1 MPGSQETT
9 TKLFSSFYQDLF
21 ANLIAANSKTSA
33 KPSPATPAPPPSGIV
48 TADAEIEI
56 FVDSKEDDHDH
67 DHHDQDH
74 FEQLAKSRKSIPPAP
89 IGNLGLSVTSSGL
102 DSSTKRFV
110 DINNELG
117 LRLYRQLVEQHPED
131 NLVFCPV
138 SASSALAMISLGARG
153 ETSWDIN
160 KLLELDSMITFN
172 PHLLYKNITDTLT
185 FQSDKFH
192 SSSSKHVLLS
202 DVSLIKVTFDKLTYI
217 YIHLITYISGCDFS
231 N

>member
-1 MPGSQETT
+1 MATTTTRTTTTSVPGPQETT
-9 TKLFSSFYQDLF
+9 TKQFSSFYQDLF
-21 ANLIAANSKTSA
+21 ANLIAANSKTSE
-33 KPSPATPAPPPSGIV
+33 KPSPATPAPPPPGII
-48 TADAEIEI
+48 TADTEI
-56 FVDSKEDDHDH
+56 FVEPEEEDH
-67 DHHDQDH
+67 DHHDTEH
-74 FEQLAKSRKSIPPAP
+74 FEQLAKSKKSIPPPP

-102 DSSTKRFV
+102 DSSTKSFV

-117 LRLYRQLVEQHPED
+117 LRLYRQLVEQHPEE

-185 FQSDKFH
+185 FQSDNFH
-192 SSSSKHVLLS
+192 SSSTKHVLLS
-202 DVSLIKVTFDKLTYI
+202 DVS
-217 YIHLITYISGCDFS
+217 
-231 N
+231 

>member
-1 MPGSQETT
+1 MATTTTRTTTTTQETT

-21 ANLIAANSKTSA
+21 ANLIAANSKTSE
-33 KPSPATPAPPPSGIV
+33 KPSPATPPTPPPGII

-56 FVDSKEDDHDH
+56 FVDPKEDDHDH
-67 DHHDQDH
+67 DHHDTDH
-74 FEQLAKSRKSIPPAP
+74 FEQLAKSKKSIPPP
-89 IGNLGLSVTSSGL
+89 PVGNLGLSVTSSGL
-102 DSSTKRFV
+102 DTQTKRFV

-117 LRLYRQLVEQHPED
+117 LRLYRKLVEQHPDE

-160 KLLELDSMITFN
+160 NLLELDSMITFN

-185 FQSDKFH
+185 FASDNFQ

-202 DVSLIKVTFDKLTYI
+202 DVS
-217 YIHLITYISGCDFS
+217 
-231 N
+231 